1 MEITVYVVNNITDE
15 HIHRFFTEDVLVPD
29 VNDTIGFS
37 SIGDFVVARREF
49 GYVYDDEYGCD
60 VLDYILLRVYPKPTG
75 IFLGDTMTK
84 LDIEKRRD
92 GI

>member
-49 GYVYDDEYGCD
+49 GYLYDDEYGYD
-60 VLDYILLRVYPKPTG
+60 VLDYI
-75 IFLGDTMTK
+75 IDFDFLK
-84 LDIEKRRD
+84 LIYEY
-92 GI
+92 IMFNQEENVL